1 MKDILNVFIFVFISL
16 IFITAGCNKE
26 KDSAG
31 YDMVNT
37 AIELKEDIAIDGDGK
52 FEKVITKRLVKLDD
66 CRFIVS
72 GTIEYYLNGKLV
84 ATVDY
89 GNGTCDNIATKT
101 VRGYTSRFELD
112 GKDDSN
118 FRKVIVEPLV
128 SIEGCDYIVAGVIDF
143 YKEQKWLATI
153 DFGDGTCD
161 DIAIKIW
168 EDGRKKFSLSKD

>member
-1 MKDILNVFIFVFISL
+1 M
-16 IFITAGCNKE
+16 
-26 KDSAG
+26 
-31 YDMVNT
+31 
-37 AIELKEDIAIDGDGK
+37 
-52 FEKVITKRLVKLDD
+52 
-66 CRFIVS
+66 
-72 GTIEYYLNGKLV
+72 
-84 ATVDY
+84 
-89 GNGTCDNIATKT
+89 
-101 VRGYTSRFELD
+101 RGYTSRFELD